1 MWRWL
6 SEQRAFRKMLSV
18 ILLIFLCIFGIS
30 TAINNYSRKIL
41 AGQLLE
47 MVDGKAESWVND
59 LERQINS
66 LLMIQSSMLTDD
78 SVQKISVFWNG
89 MSNYEKT
96 EIAKKLSDRLAE
108 VKILHSL
115 VSDISVCYTH
125 KGFQI
130 NGDMTVKET
139 LDLEKM
145 RKAEQVFADDTGI
158 YLTMYYPVC
167 APGKSENSIYFIQS
181 YISKENLTRILNDSM
196 SGQEGQVFVLDE
208 TGTVIT
214 SSDQRRQETGFEV
227 DPETVLGGEK
237 QSGILSSLHEIL
249 TMNLQLL
256 YCYPDAVIA
265 DATQIYDI
273 LTAGFAIC
281 SALLFVLYT
290 VYAAKEYAR
299 PVDKI
304 MKAMEGQDEQF
315 LISGKK
321 QDEFAYIYKRYNDSI
336 ERINRLLTEKVEAQ
350 YQTKMAQLRQLQ
362 YQIQPHFLYNSLFT
376 ISRMATLDEN
386 ETIAEYTKNL
396 GQYYEYITHISDRQV
411 TVGQELD
418 YLENYLYIQKTR
430 FGSRIRLEVDEIS
443 EEIKNLKIVPLIL
456 QPLVENAYEHGVKEM
471 ESGGWIHIS
480 ASYEDQI
487 FTFLVEDNGVG
498 VEEEELLLIRSR
510 MEKQEINTEAIHGL
524 TNTYARLHAIY
535 GEDGALSVGAR
546 EEGGF
551 WVRLNLKI
559 EVE

>member
-1 MWRWL
+1 
-6 SEQRAFRKMLSV
+6 
-18 ILLIFLCIFGIS
+18 
-30 TAINNYSRKIL
+30 
-41 AGQLLE
+41 
-47 MVDGKAESWVND
+47 
-59 LERQINS
+59 
-66 LLMIQSSMLTDD
+66 
-78 SVQKISVFWNG
+78 
-89 MSNYEKT
+89 
-96 EIAKKLSDRLAE
+96 
-108 VKILHSL
+108 
-115 VSDISVCYTH
+115 
-125 KGFQI
+125 
-130 NGDMTVKET
+130 
-139 LDLEKM
+139 
-145 RKAEQVFADDTGI
+145 
-158 YLTMYYPVC
+158 
-167 APGKSENSIYFIQS
+167 
-181 YISKENLTRILNDSM
+181 
-196 SGQEGQVFVLDE
+196 
-208 TGTVIT
+208 
-214 SSDQRRQETGFEV
+214 
-227 DPETVLGGEK
+227 
-237 QSGILSSLHEIL
+237 
-249 TMNLQLL
+249 
-256 YCYPDAVIA
+256 
-265 DATQIYDI
+265 
-273 LTAGFAIC
+273 
-281 SALLFVLYT
+281 
-290 VYAAKEYAR
+290 
-299 PVDKI
+299 
-304 MKAMEGQDEQF
+304 MEGQDEQF